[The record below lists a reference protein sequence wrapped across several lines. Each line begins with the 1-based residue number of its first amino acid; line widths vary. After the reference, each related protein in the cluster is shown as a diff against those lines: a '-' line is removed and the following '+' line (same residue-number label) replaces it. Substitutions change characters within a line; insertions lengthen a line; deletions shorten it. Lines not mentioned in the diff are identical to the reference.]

1 MEKLICI
8 GVALTCLTCSAA
20 TVIAQELE
28 RKEVT
33 VDFRWIEPQF
43 IDGVTE
49 KKGHP
54 VVCGGKD
61 WYARLDPVLTSDY
74 IAEAKLSSIYMNAPL
89 YGVSFKLKDQAIEK
103 LIEACG
109 DRSHRRLTVY
119 VSGRWY
125 GSSNFNKE
133 LAGTTRSFAAPMAG
147 FMSSKS
153 LAEQIVYAV
162 DPPKPVVLKGHTKGV
177 SMVAWSADGQAL
189 ATASDDRSIRI
200 WDPLSGRQVA
210 FLPKIAR
217 EGYGGPVVAFTPNLE
232 VAAVNYWGE
241 VTIRKVSDGK
251 ILANIAPIPKVE
263 GRKSAFRADVF
274 SMAISPD
281 GKRLATAGSV
291 GVVGGPHGLP
301 GGVVSVWD
309 LETGQVIHES
319 STLSTAA
326 GAVAWSADGK
336 RYSAGTNGAG
346 GELPE
351 AGEVWIWDTESGNV
365 LHHLNVKSE
374 VAPGEW
380 ASAGDVAFSPDGQKI
395 AVPVTA
401 GSRGNPGGLLIGNA
415 GTSVRLWDLATGKS
429 TQPVK
434 GLKAKVRRLIFS
446 PDGKS
451 VAMAG
456 SHKFVRVWNLESGAE
471 LTSLQCTDRITAV
484 AFSPDGK
491 SLAGASSDGS
501 VRIWRVAAD

>member
-1 MEKLICI
+1 MEKLTCI
-8 GVALTCLTCSAA
+8 GVTLACLTCSAA
-20 TVIAQELE
+20 TATAQEQVQ
-28 RKEVT
+28 RKVT
-33 VDFRWIEPQF
+33 VDFRWLEPQF

-49 KKGHP
+49 KQGSP
-54 VVCGGKD
+54 VECGGKD
-61 WYARLDPVLTSDY
+61 WYAHLSTVLTSDY
-74 IAEAKLSSIYMNAPL
+74 IAEAKLNTIYMSAPL
-89 YGVSFKLKDQAIEK
+89 HGVSFKLKDQAIEK

-109 DRSHRRLTVY
+109 DPSHRRLTVY
-119 VSGRWY
+119 VNGQRY
-125 GSSNFNKE
+125 GSNNFNKL
-133 LAGTTRSFAAPMAG
+133 LAGTTGSFAAPMAG

-177 SMVAWSADGQAL
+177 STVAWSADGKTV
-189 ATASDDRSIRI
+189 ATASYDRTIRL
-200 WDPLSGRQVA
+200 WDPLSARQVA
-210 FLPKIAR
+210 MLPEIAR

-232 VAAVNYWGE
+232 VAAVNYWGK
-241 VTIRKVSDGK
+241 VTVRRVSDGK
-251 ILANIAPIPKVE
+251 DLASIAPIPKVD

-301 GGVVSVWD
+301 GGVVSIWD
-309 LETGQVIHES
+309 IETGQLVHQS
-319 STLSTAA
+319 NTLSTAA
-326 GAVAWSADGK
+326 GAVAWSSDGK
-336 RYSAGTNGAG
+336 RYTAGTNGAG

-351 AGEVWIWDTESGNV
+351 AGEVWVWDTESGNV

-374 VAPGEW
+374 VAQGEW
-380 ASAGDVAFSPDGQKI
+380 ASAGDVAISPDGQKI

-401 GSRGNPGGLLIGNA
+401 GSRGTPGGLLIGNT

-434 GLKAKVRRLIFS
+434 GLKAKVGQLIFS

-456 SHKFVRVWNLESGAE
+456 SDKSVRVWDLEAGAE
-471 LTSLQCTDRITAV
+471 LVSLKCTDRITAV

-491 SLAGASSDGS
+491 FLAGASSDGS
-501 VRIWRVAAD
+501 VRIWPLKAN